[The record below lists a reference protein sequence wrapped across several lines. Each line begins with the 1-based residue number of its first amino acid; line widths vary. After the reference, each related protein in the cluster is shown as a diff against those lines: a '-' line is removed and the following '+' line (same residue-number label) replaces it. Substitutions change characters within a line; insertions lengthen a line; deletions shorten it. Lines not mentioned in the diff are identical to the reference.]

1 MLSSTRWT
9 WTPGEDVLIQ
19 REGDIAEP
27 VPSVDFQD
35 LSLWQAKFAFIL
47 VKEFDQGVHIYAVVE
62 VHFLLRWI
70 INFGD
75 GDGLPN

>member
-1 MLSSTRWT
+1 MTA
-9 WTPGEDVLIQ
+9 WTPGEDVLIL
-19 REGDIAEP
+19 REGGAAEP

-47 VKEFDQGVHIYAVVE
+47 VKEFDQGVHVYAVVE
-62 VHFLLRWI
+62 VHFLLGRI
-70 INFGD
+70 INLGD

>member
-1 MLSSTRWT
+1 MLI
-9 WTPGEDVLIQ
+9 L
-19 REGDIAEP
+19 REGDAAEP

-35 LSLWQAKFAFIL
+35 LSLWQAKFALIL
-47 VKEFDQGVHIYAVVE
+47 VKEFDQGVHVYTVVE
-62 VHFLLRWI
+62 VHFPLGWI